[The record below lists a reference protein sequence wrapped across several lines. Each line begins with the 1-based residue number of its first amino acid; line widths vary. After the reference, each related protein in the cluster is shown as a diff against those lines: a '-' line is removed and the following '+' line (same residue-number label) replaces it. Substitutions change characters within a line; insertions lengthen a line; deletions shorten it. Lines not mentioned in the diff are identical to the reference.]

1 MAETVKLAD
10 EATAHLPEGYKVTDL
25 GPLPEEWQVVKLE
38 SIFDVVNKKAR
49 EVRINSDERYL
60 LLTVRLYAK
69 GVTARGIAIGS
80 KIGVSKLYRT
90 EDDDFVFSKID
101 ARNGAWGFI
110 PPELAGG
117 LVSNDFP
124 ILRLNESCALREFME
139 LLLSQPKMWEPLRA
153 IAVGTTNRRRI
164 KPEHFFELKV
174 PLPPISE
181 QRAIAHVLSTVRKAL
196 QASEKVL
203 AAARELKTSLMR
215 HLFTYGPV
223 PVNEIHRIPLVES
236 EIGPIPA
243 HWRVVRLGDIGKVI
257 TGRTPSTSCPK
268 YWNGSIPF
276 ITPVDLKG
284 GPVRVA
290 QRSIT
295 EEGLRE
301 AKALPKGSVLVSCIG
316 HIGKVGVVDADVA
329 ASNQQINAV
338 ICQNADN
345 WFVAYAI
352 MHNVPLLESFARM
365 TTIPILS
372 KRNLERVPI
381 PFPPPSEQREIASM
395 LREVDRKIEAEEAR
409 LQALDT
415 LYKTLLHLLMSG
427 RVRVKQ
433 LTSAEGR
440 G

>member
-1 MAETVKLAD
+1 
-10 EATAHLPEGYKVTDL
+10 
-25 GPLPEEWQVVKLE
+25 
-38 SIFDVVNKKAR
+38 
-49 EVRINSDERYL
+49 
-60 LLTVRLYAK
+60 
-69 GVTARGIAIGS
+69 
-80 KIGVSKLYRT
+80 
-90 EDDDFVFSKID
+90 
-101 ARNGAWGFI
+101 
-110 PPELAGG
+110 
-117 LVSNDFP
+117 
-124 ILRLNESCALREFME
+124 ME